1 MFGNIGFPELL
12 LIFIIALLVFGPKK
26 LPEVGRQVGR
36 ALREFQRAKEGIK
49 EKFEQEIQAEEPK
62 DAGEKSKDTDERNQ
76 KDGAG
81 K

>member
-36 ALREFQRAKEGIK
+36 AIREFNRAKEGIK
-49 EKFEQEIQAEEPK
+49 DKFEQGLKEEERKEPPEEQ
-62 DAGEKSKDTDERNQ
+62 EKSGGTHSTDQR
-76 KDGAG
+76 
-81 K
+81 